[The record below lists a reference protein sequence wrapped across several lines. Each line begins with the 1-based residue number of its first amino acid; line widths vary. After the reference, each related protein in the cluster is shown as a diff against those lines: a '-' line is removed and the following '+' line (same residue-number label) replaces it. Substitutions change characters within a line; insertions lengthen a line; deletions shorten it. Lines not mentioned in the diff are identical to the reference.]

1 MFNVIFTSLKNHP
14 YIMDICRSTYHEK
27 VYEGFVE
34 NSEMNIFCACVRDR
48 TVSDRPVCRTE
59 NI

>member
-1 MFNVIFTSLKNHP
+1 
-14 YIMDICRSTYHEK
+14 MDICRSTYHEK